1 MNLTI
6 AICDDDKH
14 DASRLEQMLE
24 GIFSAMDDIDLK
36 IDIYETGEGLLH
48 ALETIAYP
56 ILFLDMEMPG
66 RDGIGVADVIRK
78 RDRDMLILF
87 VTSHSHYMQR
97 SFEVRPFRYLLKPV
111 DEAALKAAAVKA
123 VEELLQRNNWLEFT
137 FKQTSWQLKSGDIM
151 YVTVERGKKLIVAVN
166 DGTCM
171 YYGKIGELEAKLA
184 PYGFCRIHTGYLV
197 NWQYA
202 RSVAKDNVTLANG
215 VTLPVSRSRSGEA
228 ILSYHRY
235 LEKRLLK

>member
-6 AICDDDKH
+6 AICDDDRN
-14 DASRLEQMLE
+14 DATRLEQMLE
-24 GIFSAMDDIDLK
+24 GIFSDMNDMDLK

-48 ALETIAYP
+48 ALEKVAYP
-56 ILFLDMEMPG
+56 ILFLDMEIPG
-66 RDGIGVADVIRK
+66 CDGIGVAEIIRK
-78 RDRDMLILF
+78 RDRDMLIFF
-87 VTSHSHYMQR
+87 VTSHSQYMQR

-111 DEAALKAAAVKA
+111 DKAGLEAAAIKA
-123 VEELLQRNNWLEFT
+123 VEALLQRNNWLEFT
-137 FKQTSWQLKSGDIM
+137 YKQTSWQIKSDDIM
-151 YVTVERGKKLIVAVN
+151 YVTVERGKKLIIAAKE
-166 DGTCM
+166 GICM

-184 PYGFCRIHTGYLV
+184 PHGFCRIHTGYLV

-202 RSVAKDNVTLANG
+202 RSVAKDKVALISG
-215 VTLPVSRSRSGEA
+215 VVLPVSRARSGEA